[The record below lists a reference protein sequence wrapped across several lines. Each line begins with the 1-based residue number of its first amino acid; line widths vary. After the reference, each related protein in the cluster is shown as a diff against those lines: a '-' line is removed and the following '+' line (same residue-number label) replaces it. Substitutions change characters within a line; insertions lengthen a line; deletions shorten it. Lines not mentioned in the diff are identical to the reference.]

1 MAPMRIAW
9 NRKKM
14 ASVMLIKIKEFTIT
28 QNTRDKKY
36 SIKGWFNKENCFLF
50 GDDFETIEIA
60 QEFLEDIH
68 KKM

>member
-1 MAPMRIAW
+1 MAPMKIAW

-14 ASVMLIKIKEFTIT
+14 ASVMLIKIKEFTIS
-28 QNTRDKKY
+28 QNIQDKKY
-36 SIKGWFNKENCFLF
+36 SVRGWFNKENHFLF
-50 GDDFETIEIA
+50 GDDFETIEEA

>member
-1 MAPMRIAW
+1 MAPMKIAW

-14 ASVMLIKIKEFTIT
+14 ASVMLIKIREFTIA
-28 QNTRDKKY
+28 QNIQDKKY
-36 SIKGWFNKENCFLF
+36 SVRGWFNKENFFLF
-50 GDDFETIEIA
+50 GDDFETIEVA